1 MPNHHQDRSNV
12 SDRPTA
18 IVVGGGI
25 IGCAAALELVKAGFA
40 CTVLDQGALLQEAS
54 TAAAGMLGAQVE
66 IHEPGPFY
74 ELCVHSQELY
84 RPWTEELEELTGI
97 ATEYV
102 AEGIIRVAL
111 EEEDEAELRSRLPWM
126 RSAQWLSA
134 EQIRSAEPE
143 VAPGVRGGLMLERDH
158 HIMPTALANALR
170 AALVKLGC
178 RIREWTPAYR
188 LLQRE
193 GRIAGVQTAEGPLY
207 ADVTVLAA
215 GAWAPALTEPLGLEL
230 PVFPVKGQ
238 CISLRPEAPL
248 NRSTLFTKGCYIVPK
263 LDGTALIGATQ
274 LEAGF
279 DKRTDAEAVAEL
291 YRRACGLLPAMR
303 GAAFVRT
310 WAGLRPGSRD
320 GLPFIGTW
328 PSAPG
333 LVFAAGHYRNG
344 ILLAPGTGL
353 LVKQLALGERTALDL
368 TAFAPGR
375 AAEAA
380 GVSG

>member
-1 MPNHHQDRSNV
+1 MPNHDQDRSNV
-12 SDRPTA
+12 SDRPAA
-18 IVVGGGI
+18 IVIGGGI
-25 IGCAAALELVKAGFA
+25 IGCAAALELIKAGFA
-40 CTVLDQGALLQEAS
+40 CTVLDQGALMQEAS

-66 IHEPGPFY
+66 THEPGPFY
-74 ELCVHSQELY
+74 KLCRHSQELY

-97 ATEYV
+97 TAEYV
-102 AEGIIRVAL
+102 AEGILRVAL
-111 EEEDEAELRSRLPWM
+111 DEEDEAQLRSRLSWM
-126 RSAQWLSA
+126 RGAQWLSA
-134 EQIRSAEPE
+134 EQIRAAEPML
-143 VAPGVRGGLMLERDH
+143 APEVRGGLMLERDH
-158 HIMPTALANALR
+158 HIMPTALAGALR

-188 LLQRE
+188 LLQHQ

-215 GAWAPALTEPLGLEL
+215 GAWAPVLTEPLGLKL

-248 NRSTLFTKGCYIVPK
+248 NRSTLFAKSCYIVPK
-263 LDGTALIGATQ
+263 RDGTALIGATQ

-279 DKRTDAEAVAEL
+279 DKRTDAEAVAKL
-291 YRRACGLLPAMR
+291 YRKACALLPAMR
-303 GAAFVRT
+303 DAAFVRT

-328 PSAPG
+328 PGAPG
-333 LVFAAGHYRNG
+333 LIFAAGHYRNG

-353 LVKQLALGERTALDL
+353 LVKQLALGEQPALDL

-375 AAEAA
+375 AAGAA